1 MKHLKGFNLYN
12 EGLFN
17 YIRSKRFKDDDIIQN
32 LIKIINNSNYID
44 VTLLIDV
51 HEGDDIFYQKDITKY
66 NVSIE
71 KENINFDITENVIT
85 EYDMSI
91 NITRNYEVKIDE
103 LVLRSSAK
111 EVGLTNIKKLFNIIN
126 DNYNDSTKRYFPD
139 IYIKS
144 TNTIIEVKSDYF
156 YFKDKL
162 KNDAKRQACLDK
174 QFNFNFIIYGK
185 NNERSIR

>member
-126 DNYNDSTKRYFPD
+126 DNYNDSTTEHTTAKD
-139 IYIKS
+139 DDAELMKS
-144 TNTIIEVKSDYF
+144 TLKKELK
-156 YFKDKL
+156 FK
-162 KNDAKRQACLDK
+162 AKK
-174 QFNFNFIIYGK
+174 
-185 NNERSIR
+185 

>member
-126 DNYNDSTKRYFPD
+126 DNYNDSTTEHTTAKD
-139 IYIKS
+139 DDAELMKS
-144 TNTIIEVKSDYF
+144 TLKKELK
-156 YFKDKL
+156 FK
-162 KNDAKRQACLDK
+162 AKKWDL
-174 QFNFNFIIYGK
+174 
-185 NNERSIR
+185 

>member
-32 LIKIINNSNYID
+32 LIKIIYNSNYID

-126 DNYNDSTKRYFPD
+126 DNYNDSTTEHTTAKD
-139 IYIKS
+139 DDAELMKS
-144 TNTIIEVKSDYF
+144 TLKKELK
-156 YFKDKL
+156 FK
-162 KNDAKRQACLDK
+162 AKK
-174 QFNFNFIIYGK
+174 
-185 NNERSIR
+185 

>member
-126 DNYNDSTKRYFPD
+126 DNYNDSTTEHTTAKD
-139 IYIKS
+139 DDAELMKS
-144 TNTIIEVKSDYF
+144 T
-156 YFKDKL
+156 L
-162 KNDAKRQACLDK
+162 K
-174 QFNFNFIIYGK
+174 
-185 NNERSIR
+185 

>member
-1 MKHLKGFNLYN
+1 M
-12 EGLFN
+12 
-17 YIRSKRFKDDDIIQN
+17 
-32 LIKIINNSNYID
+32 LIWIINNSNYID

-126 DNYNDSTKRYFPD
+126 DNYNDSTTEHTTAKD
-139 IYIKS
+139 DDAELMKS
-144 TNTIIEVKSDYF
+144 TLKKELK
-156 YFKDKL
+156 FK
-162 KNDAKRQACLDK
+162 AKKWDL
-174 QFNFNFIIYGK
+174 
-185 NNERSIR
+185 

>member
-51 HEGDDIFYQKDITKY
+51 NEGDDIFYQKDITKY

-126 DNYNDSTKRYFPD
+126 DNYNDSTTEHTTAKD
-139 IYIKS
+139 DDAELMKS
-144 TNTIIEVKSDYF
+144 TLKKELK
-156 YFKDKL
+156 FK
-162 KNDAKRQACLDK
+162 AKK
-174 QFNFNFIIYGK
+174 
-185 NNERSIR
+185 